1 MKRAL
6 LIGFAVAALVGAIGF
21 GLTSL
26 QRTHDL
32 ERRLERANRQAAM
45 FEQQAQ
51 DTARDLGQAL
61 QRVSQAQES
70 AEAAARRAEE
80 AAATRTSAES
90 RSQVAEQAARRAQA
104 AAEQSRQELTELQ
117 QRREQELNRMQE
129 ALSRIV
135 ATRRTGSGMVIDLT
149 NDSFSFDFD
158 KSALRPEN
166 REILS
171 RIAGVLLASNGY
183 RLFIHGHTD
192 DQGSEDYNQQLSQ
205 RRAESVGAYL
215 VSAGIDRSVI
225 ETRGF
230 GKSSPRAAGKTSDAR
245 RQNRRVE
252 IVVVD
257 SIIHF
262 KDEISRDDRP
272 ASQP

>member
-1 MKRAL
+1 MKRAIL
-6 LIGFAVAALVGAIGF
+6 MGFAVAALVAAIGF
-21 GLTSL
+21 GLTLL

-32 ERRLERANRQAAM
+32 ERQLERASRRGEM

-51 DTARDLGQAL
+51 NTARDLGQAL
-61 QRVSQAQES
+61 ERISQAHET
-70 AEAAARRAEE
+70 AEASARRAEE
-80 AAATRTSAES
+80 AAAARTSAES
-90 RSQVAEQAARRAQA
+90 KSQVAEQAAKRAQDD
-104 AAEQSRQELTELQ
+104 AEQSRHALTELQ

-129 ALSRIV
+129 ALARIA
-135 ATRRTGSGMVIDLT
+135 ATRRTASGMVIDLT

-158 KSALRPEN
+158 KSTLRPEN

-183 RLFIHGHTD
+183 RLFVHGHTD
-192 DQGSEDYNQQLSQ
+192 DVGSEEYNQQLSQ
-205 RRAESVGAYL
+205 RRAESVGSYL

-230 GKSSPRAAGKTSDAR
+230 GMSSPRAAGKTSDAR

-257 SIIHF
+257 SVIHF
-262 KDEISRDDRP
+262 RDEVSREEGSTARR
-272 ASQP
+272 